1 MKQREAANGGIPRKS
16 VSICLCVFLLP
27 LHLQRLLLPQV
38 ADDQQAR
45 HFNLVT
51 TREFDGGR
59 VAFGLGCTWGND
71 RPLHPKQDGALQH
84 FNLVTTREFDG
95 GRVAF
100 GLGK

>member
-45 HFNLVT
+45 HFNLFRDYSTDGQEALLITSNSSVVKT
-51 TREFDGGR
+51 TPFVQF
-59 VAFGLGCTWGND
+59 VAD
-71 RPLHPKQDGALQH
+71 R
-84 FNLVTTREFDG
+84 
-95 GRVAF
+95 
-100 GLGK
+100 